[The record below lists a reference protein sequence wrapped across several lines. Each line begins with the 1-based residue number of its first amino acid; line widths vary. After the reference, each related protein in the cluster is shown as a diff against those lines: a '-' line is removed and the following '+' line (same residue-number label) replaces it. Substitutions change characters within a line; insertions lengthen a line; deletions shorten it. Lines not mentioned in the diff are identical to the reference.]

1 MILLLGLNLFN
12 LCLYGIVICG
22 SVNVA
27 YHTQGYGESVA
38 IAHQG
43 KLELQGVVLALSIVN
58 EDIVHGNAVLAY
70 LNNLQSEAFLCK
82 TILVVL
88 AEHQG
93 LSMLHID
100 GVLGT
105 ACLVVD
111 VVVSAVVEDYTVL
124 HYLTH
129 RSALVV
135 IGCLQNLYGSW
146 GICCYGAS
154 KEVSACTKAEFRRAE
169 GVLHCT
175 IRTALAD
182 KAPGTGWRILTLGET
197 VDTIVQE
204 NHIQVYVSAVGMYE
218 VIAANGKAIT
228 VATYLPYGKA
238 WVCHLATCCNGCGT
252 AVYGVHAVGGHIVRQ
267 TAGATDAGDNCDVFR
282 CNANLGHSLV
292 QRGEEEV
299 VTTTGA
305 PSWLSLLEILSCIC
319 CHDNVLLLIC

>member
-1 MILLLGLNLFN
+1 M
-12 LCLYGIVICG
+12 
-22 SVNVA
+22 
-27 YHTQGYGESVA
+27 
-38 IAHQG
+38 
-43 KLELQGVVLALSIVN
+43 N
-58 EDIVHGNAVLAY
+58 EDIVHGNAVLSY
-70 LNNLQSEAFLCK
+70 LNNLQSEAFLGK
-82 TILVVL
+82 TILVVF
-88 AEHQG
+88 AEHQR
-93 LSMLHID
+93 LSMLHVD

-111 VVVSAVVEDYTVL
+111 VVVSAMIEDYTVL
-124 HYLTH
+124 HNLAH
-129 RSALVV
+129 RSTLVV
-135 IGCLQNLYGSW
+135 IGRLQNLYGSR
-146 GICCYGAS
+146 GVCCYGAC
-154 KEVSACTKAEFRRAE
+154 KEVSACTKAEFGRAE
-169 GVLHCT
+169 GILHCT
-175 IRTALAD
+175 IGTALAD
-182 KAPGTGWRILTLGET
+182 EATRTGWRILTLGET

-218 VIAANGKAIT
+218 VVAANGKAIT

-238 WVCHLATCCNGCGT
+238 WVCYLAACCNGCGT